1 MRMILRIINVI
12 KDGDQVT
19 VKAVFTEEANEELD
33 KQLRAKSH
41 YFNLGGRGVRSSS
54 NEALQSLYNL
64 TLCLND
70 DKVRMTNPVF

>member
-1 MRMILRIINVI
+1 M
-12 KDGDQVT
+12 
-19 VKAVFTEEANEELD
+19 FTEEANDELD

-70 DKVRMTNPVF
+70 DKVKMTNPVF

>member
-1 MRMILRIINVI
+1 MILRIINVI

>member
-1 MRMILRIINVI
+1 M
-12 KDGDQVT
+12 
-19 VKAVFTEEANEELD
+19 FTEEANEELD